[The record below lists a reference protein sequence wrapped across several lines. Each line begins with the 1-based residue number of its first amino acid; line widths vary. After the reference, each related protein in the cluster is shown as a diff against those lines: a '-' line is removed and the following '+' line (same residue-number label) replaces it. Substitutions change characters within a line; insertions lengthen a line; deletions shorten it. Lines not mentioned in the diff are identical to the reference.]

1 MNIISIISDV
11 IRGRGRIALTIGS
24 IAVGIFAV
32 TVISAIGEIGTDKIN
47 RSLDDMGINSVLV
60 ESNGSVKLSDE
71 DVTALSDVS
80 GIGKAMPLMA
90 TVTTCELVNDNVI
103 CMAWGVSYNA
113 DEIISLRALHGRLI
127 DDNDIKSGT
136 RVCVV
141 DKEIALQTYGRE
153 NIVGKNID
161 INMGGHYESFQI
173 IGVATSGLSGVQSVI
188 NEVVPYFVYLPY
200 TTVQQIS
207 GRTDYDKIA
216 LLTMGTED
224 TAVIDRITECMEE
237 RKGKDKV
244 LVNNLLNQ
252 RSTLNQIL
260 SVATGALGV
269 VAAISLVVAAM
280 SVMTAMLVS
289 VAERKREIGIKKSL
303 GAKNSR
309 IVTEFLAESIIISLA
324 GNIIGIAAAMSVII
338 VLCSV
343 MGEAPVLQWDK
354 AFLSVA
360 VSLVIGMISGSYP
373 AYKAAKMK
381 PVDALKG

>member
-1 MNIISIISDV
+1 MNIISIICDI
-11 IRGRGRIALTIGS
+11 IRGKGRIALTVAS

-60 ESNGSVKLSDE
+60 ESNGGINLNDE
-71 DVTALSDVS
+71 DVAALANVS
-80 GIGKAMPLMA
+80 GISKAMPLMA
-90 TVTTCELVNDNVI
+90 TVTACELVTDNVI
-103 CMAWGVSYNA
+103 CMAWGVSYDA

-127 DDNDIKSGT
+127 DDGDIKSGA

-141 DKEIALQTYGRE
+141 DKEIAQQTYGRE
-153 NIVGKNID
+153 NIIGKTID
-161 INMGGHYESFQI
+161 INMGGKYESFEI

-188 NEVVPYFVYLPY
+188 NEVVPYFVYLPF

-207 GRTDYDKIA
+207 GRADYDKIA
-216 LLTMGTED
+216 LLTKGADD
-224 TAVIDRITECMEE
+224 TAVIDRITDCMTE
-237 RKGKDKV
+237 RKGTDKV

-260 SVATGALGV
+260 SIATGALGV

-309 IVTEFLAESIIISLA
+309 IVAEFLTESVVISLV
-324 GNIIGIAAAMSVII
+324 GSIIGITLAMAII
-338 VLCSV
+338 ALLCSV

-354 AFLSVA
+354 AAISVI
-360 VSLVIGMISGSYP
+360 VSLVIGMVSGSYP
-373 AYKAAKMK
+373 AYKAARMK

>member
-1 MNIISIISDV
+1 MNFSSVFSDI
-11 IRGRGRIALTIGS
+11 IRGKGRNILTICS

-32 TVISAIGEIGTDKIN
+32 TVISAIGEIGTEKIN

-60 ESNGSVKLSDE
+60 ESGGLITLNDD
-71 DVTALSDVS
+71 DVAALSNVS

-90 TVTTCELVNDNVI
+90 TVTTCELVTDNVV
-103 CMAWGVSYNA
+103 CMTWGVSFDA

-127 DDNDIKSGT
+127 DDNDIKSSA

-153 NIVGKNID
+153 NIVGKTID

-216 LLTMGTED
+216 LLTMGAED

-237 RKGKDKV
+237 RKGTDKV

-289 VAERKREIGIKKSL
+289 VSERKREIGIKKSL

-309 IVTEFLAESIIISLA
+309 VVTEFLAESVIISLS
-324 GNIIGIAAAMSVII
+324 GSIIGIVTAMISII
-338 VLCSV
+338 ILCSV
-343 MGEAPVLQWDK
+343 MGEAPVLQWDN
-354 AFLSVA
+354 AVISIV

>member
-71 DVTALSDVS
+71 DVVALSDVS

-90 TVTTCELVNDNVI
+90 TVTTCELVTDNVI
-103 CMAWGVSYNA
+103 CMAWGVSFNA

-127 DDNDIKSGT
+127 DDSDIKSGT

-141 DKEIALQTYGRE
+141 DREIALQTYGRE
-153 NIVGKNID
+153 NIVGKTID

-173 IGVATSGLSGVQSVI
+173 IGVATSGLSGVQNVI

-309 IVTEFLAESIIISLA
+309 IVTEFLTESIIISLA
-324 GNIIGIAAAMSVII
+324 GSIIGIAAAMIVII

-354 AFLSVA
+354 ALLSIG